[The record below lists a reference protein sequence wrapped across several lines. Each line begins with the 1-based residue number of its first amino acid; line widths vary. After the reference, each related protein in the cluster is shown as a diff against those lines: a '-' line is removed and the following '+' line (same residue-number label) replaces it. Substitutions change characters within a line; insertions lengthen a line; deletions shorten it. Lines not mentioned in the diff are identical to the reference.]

1 MQDLMIKNIKNK
13 IYTIRNKQVMLD
25 SDLAYLYVVST
36 KVLNQ
41 AVKRNICR
49 FPEEF
54 MFQLTEGELE
64 NLKLQTDTLKS
75 NSLRFQNG
83 ILKDSLELIEASL
96 RSQNVTLEKGRGK
109 HKKYLPYAFTEQGV
123 AMLSGILRSDIA
135 VSVSIQIIND
145 FVVMKNYRSNNF
157 QIFNRLDRV
166 EIRQLEY
173 DMNFNKIFD
182 ALENH
187 KPEQGIFFDGQ
198 IFDAHKFIS
207 DLISSANESII
218 LIDNY
223 VDYNTLTL
231 FTERNEKVIVDIYTK
246 KITRKLKLDLN
257 KLNKQYSQINVKEFD
272 KSHDRFLIIDKVV
285 YHFGASLK
293 DLGKKWFAFS
303 KLDLD
308 CLDLLKNIKL

>member
-96 RSQNVTLEKGRGK
+96 RSQNVTLEK
-109 HKKYLPYAFTEQGV
+109 
-123 AMLSGILRSDIA
+123 
-135 VSVSIQIIND
+135 
-145 FVVMKNYRSNNF
+145 
-157 QIFNRLDRV
+157 
-166 EIRQLEY
+166 
-173 DMNFNKIFD
+173 
-182 ALENH
+182 
-187 KPEQGIFFDGQ
+187 
-198 IFDAHKFIS
+198 
-207 DLISSANESII
+207 
-218 LIDNY
+218 
-223 VDYNTLTL
+223 
-231 FTERNEKVIVDIYTK
+231 
-246 KITRKLKLDLN
+246 
-257 KLNKQYSQINVKEFD
+257 
-272 KSHDRFLIIDKVV
+272 
-285 YHFGASLK
+285 
-293 DLGKKWFAFS
+293 W
-303 KLDLD
+303 
-308 CLDLLKNIKL
+308 

>member
-1 MQDLMIKNIKNK
+1 
-13 IYTIRNKQVMLD
+13 
-25 SDLAYLYVVST
+25 
-36 KVLNQ
+36 
-41 AVKRNICR
+41 
-49 FPEEF
+49 
-54 MFQLTEGELE
+54 
-64 NLKLQTDTLKS
+64 
-75 NSLRFQNG
+75 
-83 ILKDSLELIEASL
+83 
-96 RSQNVTLEKGRGK
+96 
-109 HKKYLPYAFTEQGV
+109 
-123 AMLSGILRSDIA
+123 
-135 VSVSIQIIND
+135 
-145 FVVMKNYRSNNF
+145 
-157 QIFNRLDRV
+157 
-166 EIRQLEY
+166 
-173 DMNFNKIFD
+173 
-182 ALENH
+182 
-187 KPEQGIFFDGQ
+187 
-198 IFDAHKFIS
+198 
-207 DLISSANESII
+207 ISSANESII